1 MEWFYDFDWKVA
13 FPEKRIYLMRQ
24 HNWAFAAWEIERLK
38 GNLQPKS
45 LLVHV
50 DAHLDDTPD
59 GVFVPG
65 LHEAQSVEQLIAVA
79 QGHDYASGRVCPPD
93 CMQIDNFIWA
103 AVARDTIGET
113 IFVSHQDD
121 EVLSL
126 DMLRHDAVQKRN
138 ENCQNIIAKLPDGC
152 TYKHQR
158 YMDVPS
164 FLSSCDDQRWSTEQ
178 TKILDLDLDY
188 FNVSEEIAPK
198 LMPEA
203 QIRDELQVLRNLYQW
218 DAVTVALSPEYCG
231 GKEEAAYLLAL
242 FLEIFEL
249 ELAAGERW

>member
-1 MEWFYDFDWKVA
+1 
-13 FPEKRIYLMRQ
+13 MRQ

-38 GNLQPKS
+38 GTLQPQS

-65 LHEAQSVEQLIAVA
+65 LLEAKSVEQIMAVA
-79 QGHDYASGRVCPPD
+79 QGHDYASGHECPPD

-103 AVARDTIGET
+103 GVARDTIGET
-113 IFVSHQDD
+113 LFVSHQDD

-138 ENCQNIIAKLPDGC
+138 ENCQNIIAQLPTDC
-152 TYKHQR
+152 TYTHQR
-158 YMDVPS
+158 FRDVGS
-164 FLSSCDDQRWSTEQ
+164 FLREVDPSTWSPGQ

-188 FNVSEEIAPK
+188 FNMSQDTTPRLLPRED
-198 LMPEA
+198 
-203 QIRDELQVLRNLYQW
+203 IRASLQALRRFCPW
-218 DAVTVALSPEYCG
+218 DVITVALSPEYCG
-231 GKEEAAYLLAL
+231 GSEETAFLLTQ
-242 FLEIFEL
+242 FLETFEI
-249 ELAAGERW
+249 ELASAQSW